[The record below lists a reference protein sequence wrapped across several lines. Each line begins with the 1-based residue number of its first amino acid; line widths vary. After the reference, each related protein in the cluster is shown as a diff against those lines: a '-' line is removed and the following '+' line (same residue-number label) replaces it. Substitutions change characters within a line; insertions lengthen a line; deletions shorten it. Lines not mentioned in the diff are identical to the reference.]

1 MKSLYRRLQVLP
13 YIDESVFNY
22 TKLVL
27 LIVQCIVSVVDHDV
41 LVITKTLLFPGGWEG
56 ISIRKSLQLIHN
68 CFI

>member
-1 MKSLYRRLQVLP
+1 MP

-41 LVITKTLLFPGGWEG
+41 LVITKTLLFPVG
-56 ISIRKSLQLIHN
+56 KVLVYVNLYN
-68 CFI
+68 